1 MSSRSPD
8 EPATVTRGV
17 VAAAV
22 AGNAI
27 EFYDFVSYA
36 YFAVYIGKTFFPATS
51 AYLSL
56 LASVSVFGV
65 GFFARPL
72 GAWLIGRY
80 ADRRGR
86 RPALLLTMG
95 LMTAGTLGLA
105 VTPSYAAI
113 GVAAPLLL
121 VVARLVQGFALG
133 GDVGPSTAFLL
144 EIAPAHRRAFF
155 TSWQNASQGIS
166 AFVAGALGLVLTSTL
181 SPAQMQEWGWRLPFA
196 LALLLVPVVLV
207 LRRNMPETLAVPA
220 VDGGE
225 RPMRPA
231 APGLGHLRLVVL
243 GILVFA
249 GATIATYVSTYM
261 ATYATAT
268 LKLPPTTAMAAT
280 MAVGVSLLVGALAG
294 GWWSD
299 AAGPAWPALAP
310 RVGLVVLA
318 PAGLRLLVAHPGL
331 VTLLAVCAMLGAL
344 TGMTSSAAL
353 YLLGERLA
361 LARRASGI
369 ALAYAAATAVFGGT
383 TQAVVTWL
391 IAATGSPIA
400 PAWYASATGLASVVA
415 LAMLLRPARAP
426 ANTD

>member
-1 MSSRSPD
+1 MSHPSPA
-8 EPATVTRGV
+8 EPARVTRGV

-72 GAWLIGRY
+72 GAWLIGMY

-113 GVAAPLLL
+113 GAAAPLLL
-121 VVARLVQGFALG
+121 VAARLVQGFALG

-155 TSWQNASQGIS
+155 TSWQNASQGVS

-196 LALLLVPVVLV
+196 LALLLIPVVLV
-207 LRRNMPETLAVPA
+207 LRRNMPETLEMPA
-220 VDGGE
+220 VEGGG
-225 RPMRPA
+225 RPARPA

-299 AAGPAWPALAP
+299 VAGPAWPALAP

-318 PAGLRLLVAHPGL
+318 PAGLQLLVAHPGL
-331 VTLLAVCAMLGAL
+331 GTLLAVCAMLGAL

-353 YLLGERLA
+353 YLLSERLA

-415 LAMLLRPARAP
+415 LVMLLRPPRAS
-426 ANTD
+426 AHTA

>member
-1 MSSRSPD
+1 MSHPSPAA
-8 EPATVTRGV
+8 PATVTRGV

-36 YFAVYIGKTFFPATS
+36 YFAVYIGKTFFPTTS

-72 GAWLIGRY
+72 GAWLIGMY

-113 GVAAPLLL
+113 GAAAPLLL
-121 VVARLVQGFALG
+121 VTARLVQGFALG

-155 TSWQNASQGIS
+155 TSWQNASQGVS
-166 AFVAGALGLVLTSTL
+166 AFVAGALGLLLTSTL

-207 LRRNMPETLAVPA
+207 LRRNMPETLEMPA
-220 VDGGE
+220 IEVGE
-225 RPMRPA
+225 RPARPA
-231 APGLGHLRLVVL
+231 AGLGHLRLVVL

-280 MAVGVSLLVGALAG
+280 MAVGVSLLAGALAG

-299 AAGPAWPALAP
+299 VAGPAWPALAP

-318 PAGLRLLVAHPGL
+318 PAGLQLLVAHPGL
-331 VTLLAVCAMLGAL
+331 ATLLAVCAMLGAL

-353 YLLGERLA
+353 YLLSERLA

-415 LAMLLRPARAP
+415 LVMLLRPPRAS
-426 ANTD
+426 ANTA

>member
-1 MSSRSPD
+1 MNLPSSAAPSP
-8 EPATVTRGV
+8 VTRGV
-17 VAAAV
+17 VVAAV

-36 YFAVYIGKTFFPATS
+36 YFAVYIGKTFFPTTS

-72 GAWLIGRY
+72 GAWLIGMY

-86 RPALLLTMG
+86 RPALLLTMA
-95 LMTAGTLGLA
+95 LMTTGTLGLA
-105 VTPSYAAI
+105 LTPSYAAI
-113 GVAAPLLL
+113 GVATPLLL
-121 VVARLVQGFALG
+121 ALARLVQGFALG
-133 GDVGPSTAFLL
+133 GDVGPATAFLL
-144 EIAPAHRRAFF
+144 EIAPANRRAFF
-155 TSWQNASQGIS
+155 TSWQNGSQGIS
-166 AFVAGALGLVLTSTL
+166 ALVAGALGLALTSTL
-181 SPAQMQEWGWRLPFA
+181 SPAQMQAWGWRLPFLLA
-196 LALLLVPVVLV
+196 LALIPVVLV
-207 LRRNMPETLAVPA
+207 LRRNMPETLEAPLLPA
-220 VDGGE
+220 RE
-225 RPMRPA
+225 RSA
-231 APGLGHLRLVVL
+231 APALGHLRLVVL

-249 GATIATYVSTYM
+249 GATIATYVGTYM
-261 ATYATAT
+261 ATYAVAT

-280 MAVGVSLLVGALAG
+280 MVFGLALLAGALAG

-299 AAGPAWPALAP
+299 VAGPAWPALAP

-318 PAGLRLLVAHPGL
+318 PVGLQLLVSHPGL
-331 VTLLAVCAMLGAL
+331 GMLLAVCTMLGVL

-353 YLLGERLA
+353 YLLGQRLA
-361 LARRASGI
+361 ATRRAAGI

-400 PAWYASATGLASVVA
+400 PAWYASGTGLASCIA
-415 LAMLLRPARAP
+415 LALLLRV
-426 ANTD
+426 D

>member
-1 MSSRSPD
+1 MRSQSNA
-8 EPATVTRGV
+8 EPAAVTHGV

-36 YFAVYIGKTFFPATS
+36 YFAVYIGRTFFPTTS

-72 GAWLIGRY
+72 GAWLIGMY

-86 RPALLLTMG
+86 RPALLLTMA

-121 VVARLVQGFALG
+121 VAARLVQGFALG
-133 GDVGPSTAFLL
+133 GDVGPATAFLL
-144 EIAPAHRRAFF
+144 EIAPTHRRAFF

-166 AFVAGALGLVLTSTL
+166 AVVAGALGLVLTGTL
-181 SPAQMQEWGWRLPFA
+181 SPAQMQAWGWRLPFL
-196 LALLLVPVVLV
+196 LALLLIPVVLV
-207 LRRNMPETLAVPA
+207 LRRNMPETLEPSS

-225 RPMRPA
+225 RPAGKA

-294 GWWSD
+294 GWWTD
-299 AAGPAWPALAP
+299 RAGPAWPALAP

-318 PAGLRLLVAHPGL
+318 PAGLRLLVSHPGL
-331 VTLLAVCAMLGAL
+331 GTLLGVCAMLGAL

-361 LARRASGI
+361 ATRRAAGI

-391 IAATGSPIA
+391 IASTGNPVA
-400 PAWYASATGLASVVA
+400 PAWYASATGLASCIA
-415 LAMLLRPARAP
+415 LVLLLRPGRTAA
-426 ANTD
+426 

>member
-1 MSSRSPD
+1 MSSQSPD

-105 VTPSYAAI
+105 VTPSYAGI
-113 GVAAPLLL
+113 GAAAPLLL

-155 TSWQNASQGIS
+155 TSWQNASQGVS

-207 LRRNMPETLAVPA
+207 LRRNMPETLEMPA

-225 RPMRPA
+225 RPAHA
-231 APGLGHLRLVVL
+231 AAGLGHLRLVVL

-249 GATIATYVSTYM
+249 GATIATYVCTYM

-318 PAGLRLLVAHPGL
+318 PAGLQLLVAHPGL
-331 VTLLAVCAMLGAL
+331 GTLLAVCAMLGAL

-353 YLLGERLA
+353 YLLSERLA

-415 LAMLLRPARAP
+415 LVMLLRPPRAS
-426 ANTD
+426 AHTA

>member
-1 MSSRSPD
+1 MSHPSPA
-8 EPATVTRGV
+8 EPARVTRGV

-72 GAWLIGRY
+72 GAWLIGMY

-95 LMTAGTLGLA
+95 MMTAGTLGLA

-113 GVAAPLLL
+113 GAAAPLLL
-121 VVARLVQGFALG
+121 VAARLVQGFALG

-166 AFVAGALGLVLTSTL
+166 AFVAGALGLVLTGTL

-196 LALLLVPVVLV
+196 LALLLIPVVLV
-207 LRRNMPETLAVPA
+207 LRRNMPETLEMPA
-220 VDGGE
+220 VEGGSWSA
-225 RPMRPA
+225 RPA

-268 LKLPPTTAMAAT
+268 LKLPPTIAMAAT

-299 AAGPAWPALAP
+299 VAGPAWPALAP

-318 PAGLRLLVAHPGL
+318 PAGLQLLVAHPGL
-331 VTLLAVCAMLGAL
+331 MTLLAVCAMLGAL

-353 YLLGERLA
+353 YLLSERLA

-415 LAMLLRPARAP
+415 LAMLLRPPRAP
-426 ANTD
+426 AGTA

>member
-1 MSSRSPD
+1 MSHP
-8 EPATVTRGV
+8 PAAAPARVTHGV

-36 YFAVYIGKTFFPATS
+36 YFAVYIGRSFFPTTS

-105 VTPSYAAI
+105 LTPSYAAI
-113 GVAAPLLL
+113 GVAAPLIL
-121 VVARLVQGFALG
+121 VATRLVQGFALG
-133 GDVGPSTAFLL
+133 GDVGPATAFLL

-155 TSWQNASQGIS
+155 TSWQNGSQGIS
-166 AFVAGALGLVLTSTL
+166 ALAAGALGLALTSTL
-181 SPAQMQEWGWRLPFA
+181 SPAQMQAWGWRLPFL
-196 LALLLVPVVLV
+196 LALLLIPVVLV
-207 LRRNMPETLAVPA
+207 LRRNMPETLAA
-220 VDGGE
+220 ASVDGRE
-225 RPMRPA
+225 RPV

-249 GATIATYVSTYM
+249 GATIATYVGTYM

-268 LKLPPTTAMAAT
+268 LKMPPTTAMAAT
-280 MAVGVSLLVGALAG
+280 MVLGVALLAGALAG
-294 GWWSD
+294 GWWTD
-299 AAGPAWPALAP
+299 VAGPAWPALAS
-310 RVGLVVLA
+310 RVALVVLA
-318 PAGLRLLVAHPGL
+318 PAGLQLLVSHPGL
-331 VTLLAVCAMLGAL
+331 GLLLGVCAMLGVL

-353 YLLGERLA
+353 FLLGERLA
-361 LARRASGI
+361 ATRRAAGI
-369 ALAYAAATAVFGGT
+369 ALSYAAATAVFGGT
-383 TQAVVTWL
+383 TQAIVTWL

-400 PAWYASATGLASVVA
+400 PAWYASATGLASCVA
-415 LAMLLRPARAP
+415 LVLLLRPGRA
-426 ANTD
+426 AT

>member
-1 MSSRSPD
+1 MSMQSPVR
-8 EPATVTRGV
+8 PATVTRGV
-17 VAAAV
+17 VVAAV

-36 YFAVYIGKTFFPATS
+36 YFAVYIGKTFFPTTS

-72 GAWLIGRY
+72 GAWLIGVY

-86 RPALLLTMG
+86 RPALLLTMA
-95 LMTAGTLGLA
+95 LMTTGTLGLA
-105 VTPSYAAI
+105 LTPSYAAI

-121 VVARLVQGFALG
+121 VLARLVQGFALG
-133 GDVGPSTAFLL
+133 GDVGPATAFLL
-144 EIAPAHRRAFF
+144 EIAPANRRAFF
-155 TSWQNASQGIS
+155 TSWQNGSQGIS
-166 AFVAGALGLVLTSTL
+166 ALVAGALGLALTSTL
-181 SPAQMQEWGWRLPFA
+181 SPAQMQAWGWRLPFL
-196 LALLLVPVVLV
+196 LALLLIPVVLV
-207 LRRNMPETLAVPA
+207 LRRNMPETLESPQ
-220 VDGGE
+220 VDTRE
-225 RPMRPA
+225 RAA
-231 APGLGHLRLVVL
+231 APALGHLRLVVL

-249 GATIATYVSTYM
+249 GATIATYVGTYM

-280 MAVGVSLLVGALAG
+280 MVFGIALLVGALAG

-299 AAGPAWPALAP
+299 LAGPAWPALAP
-310 RVGLVVLA
+310 RIGLVVLA
-318 PAGLRLLVAHPGL
+318 PVGLQLLVSHPGL
-331 VTLLAVCAMLGAL
+331 GMLLAVCTMLGVL

-353 YLLGERLA
+353 YLLGQRLA
-361 LARRASGI
+361 ATRRAAGV

-391 IAATGSPIA
+391 IAATGSPVA
-400 PAWYASATGLASVVA
+400 PAWYASATGLASCIA
-415 LAMLLRPARAP
+415 LALLLRPGRQAG
-426 ANTD
+426 

>member
-1 MSSRSPD
+1 MSHPSPAA
-8 EPATVTRGV
+8 PATVTRGV

-36 YFAVYIGKTFFPATS
+36 YFAVYIGKTFFPTTS

-72 GAWLIGRY
+72 GAWLIGMY

-113 GVAAPLLL
+113 GAAAPLLL
-121 VVARLVQGFALG
+121 VAARLVQGFALG

-155 TSWQNASQGIS
+155 TSWQNASQGVS
-166 AFVAGALGLVLTSTL
+166 AFVAGALGLLLTSTL

-207 LRRNMPETLAVPA
+207 LRRNMPETLEMPA
-220 VDGGE
+220 IEVGE
-225 RPMRPA
+225 RPARPA
-231 APGLGHLRLVVL
+231 AGLGHLRLVVL

-280 MAVGVSLLVGALAG
+280 MAVGVSLLAGALAG

-299 AAGPAWPALAP
+299 VAGPAWPALAP

-318 PAGLRLLVAHPGL
+318 PAGLQLLVAHPGL

-353 YLLGERLA
+353 YLLSERLA

-415 LAMLLRPARAP
+415 LVMLLRPPRAS
-426 ANTD
+426 ANTA

>member
-1 MSSRSPD
+1 MSSQSPA
-8 EPATVTRGV
+8 EPAAVTRGV

-36 YFAVYIGKTFFPATS
+36 YFAVYIGKSVFPTTS

-72 GAWLIGRY
+72 GAWLIGMY

-95 LMTAGTLGLA
+95 LMTVGTLGLA

-113 GVAAPLLL
+113 GAAAPLLL
-121 VVARLVQGFALG
+121 VVTRLVQGFALG
-133 GDVGPSTAFLL
+133 GDVGPATAFLL
-144 EIAPAHRRAFF
+144 EIAPSGRRAFF
-155 TSWQNASQGIS
+155 TSWQSASQGAS

-181 SPAQMQEWGWRLPFA
+181 SSAQMQQWGWRVPFA

-207 LRRNMPETLAVPA
+207 LRRNMPETLVAPCDDSGEPA
-220 VDGGE
+220 A
-225 RPMRPA
+225 RPS

-243 GILVFA
+243 GVLVFA

-280 MAVGVSLLVGALAG
+280 MAVGVSLLVGALGG

-299 AAGPAWPALAP
+299 LAGPAWPALAS

-318 PAGLRLLVAHPGL
+318 PAGLYLLVAYPGL
-331 VTLLAVCAMLGAL
+331 WTLLAVCSMLGAL

-353 YLLGERLA
+353 YLLSERLA
-361 LARRASGI
+361 ATRRAAGI

-383 TQAVVTWL
+383 TQAIVTWL
-391 IAATGSPIA
+391 IAATGSPVA
-400 PAWYASATGLASVVA
+400 PAWYASATGLASCIA
-415 LAMLLRPARAP
+415 LVLLLRPDRTAA
-426 ANTD
+426 

>member
-1 MSSRSPD
+1 MSHPSPAA
-8 EPATVTRGV
+8 PATVTRGV
-17 VAAAV
+17 VVAAV

-36 YFAVYIGKTFFPATS
+36 YFAVYIGKTFFPTTS

-72 GAWLIGRY
+72 GAWLIGMY

-113 GVAAPLLL
+113 GAAAPLLL
-121 VVARLVQGFALG
+121 VAARLVQGFALG

-155 TSWQNASQGIS
+155 TSWQNASQGVS
-166 AFVAGALGLVLTSTL
+166 AFVAGALGLLLTSTL

-207 LRRNMPETLAVPA
+207 LRRNMPETLEMPA
-220 VDGGE
+220 IEVGE
-225 RPMRPA
+225 RPARPA
-231 APGLGHLRLVVL
+231 AGLGHLRLVVL

-280 MAVGVSLLVGALAG
+280 MAVGVSLLAGALAG

-299 AAGPAWPALAP
+299 VAGPAWPALAP

-318 PAGLRLLVAHPGL
+318 PAGLQLLVAHPGL
-331 VTLLAVCAMLGAL
+331 ATLLAVCAMLGAL

-353 YLLGERLA
+353 YLLSERLA

-415 LAMLLRPARAP
+415 LVMLLRPPRAS
-426 ANTD
+426 ANTA

>member
-1 MSSRSPD
+1 MSSQSPAV
-8 EPATVTRGV
+8 PAAVTRGV
-17 VAAAV
+17 VVAAV

-36 YFAVYIGKTFFPATS
+36 YFAVYIGRSFFPTTS

-72 GAWLIGRY
+72 GAWLIGMY

-95 LMTAGTLGLA
+95 LMTVGTLGLA

-113 GVAAPLLL
+113 GAAAPLLL
-121 VVARLVQGFALG
+121 VVTRLVQGFALG
-133 GDVGPSTAFLL
+133 GDVGPATAFLL
-144 EIAPAHRRAFF
+144 EIAPVNRRAFF

-166 AFVAGALGLVLTSTL
+166 AFVAGALGLVLTTTL
-181 SPAQMQEWGWRLPFA
+181 SPAQMQQWGWRLPFA

-207 LRRNMPETLAVPA
+207 LRRNMPETLEARVV
-220 VDGGE
+220 VDGA
-225 RPMRPA
+225 RPA
-231 APGLGHLRLVVL
+231 APGRGHLRLVVL

-249 GATIATYVSTYM
+249 GATIATYVCTYM

-268 LKLPPTTAMAAT
+268 LKLPPMTAMAAT
-280 MAVGVSLLVGALAG
+280 MAVGVSLLIGALAG
-294 GWWSD
+294 GWWTD
-299 AAGPAWPALAP
+299 HAGPAWPALAP

-318 PAGLRLLVAHPGL
+318 PAGLQLLVSHPGL
-331 VTLLAVCAMLGAL
+331 GTLLGVCAMLGAL

-353 YLLGERLA
+353 YLLSERLA
-361 LARRASGI
+361 ATRRAAGI
-369 ALAYAAATAVFGGT
+369 ALSYAAATAVFGGT
-383 TQAVVTWL
+383 TQAIVTWL
-391 IAATGSPIA
+391 IAATGSAIA
-400 PAWYASATGLASVVA
+400 PAWYASATGLASCIA
-415 LAMLLRPARAP
+415 LVLLLRPARVAR
-426 ANTD
+426 

>member
-1 MSSRSPD
+1 MSHPSPAA
-8 EPATVTRGV
+8 PATVTRGV

-36 YFAVYIGKTFFPATS
+36 YFAVYIGRTFFPATS

-72 GAWLIGRY
+72 GAWLIGMY

-95 LMTAGTLGLA
+95 LMTVGTLGLA

-113 GVAAPLLL
+113 GAAAPLLL

-155 TSWQNASQGIS
+155 TSWQNASQGVS

-207 LRRNMPETLAVPA
+207 LRRNMPETLEVPA
-220 VDGGE
+220 VIDGA
-225 RPMRPA
+225 RPA
-231 APGLGHLRLVVL
+231 APSLGHLRLVVL

-299 AAGPAWPALAP
+299 VAGPAWPALAP

-318 PAGLRLLVAHPGL
+318 PAGLQLLVAHPGL

-353 YLLGERLA
+353 YLLSERLA

-415 LAMLLRPARAP
+415 LVMLLRPPRAS
-426 ANTD
+426 ANAA